1 MTKRV
6 EDKAGLA
13 CMRSQG
19 RLHTGNSGRKQG
31 KRKRRG
37 GGKEDGPRTPA
48 FSSVQHYVSRMS
60 KTGWKAV

>member
-1 MTKRV
+1 LDEEPKEVAHWQLR
-6 EDKAGLA
+6 EKA
-13 CMRSQG
+13 
-19 RLHTGNSGRKQG
+19 RKE
-31 KRKRRG
+31 KEREG